1 MIKNSL
7 TVKLTALVLGFST
20 LILGAVLINSYLFSK
35 TVIVEQAEE
44 QSRTRGREVANQ
56 LAALIK
62 PVEQAAHDIAL
73 TMEDSSLT
81 GQEIEA
87 LTGRIVESNSDVFAM
102 AIAFEPYTFSYDTLF
117 FAPYSYR
124 DHDEIKLTQLGGP
137 NYRYFYMDWYQ
148 LCKELEQSLWSE
160 PYYDTEASGVLMV
173 TYSTPFYRMDQG
185 TKRFAGVVTVDI
197 TLDWLQAMITKH
209 QLYDSGY
216 ALVLSRNGT
225 YIAHPIERL
234 IANET
239 VFSLAEGLGDQE
251 MWEIGRKMIEGQTGF
266 MQRPSVRGGIPSFL
280 LYMPLPVGGWSLAFL
295 FPTDEVLKEAHEL
308 TRNTLIIGVVG
319 FLLLTLAVLM
329 ISNRVTKPVRDLA
342 DAALEIADGNLDAVL
357 PSSQSADEVGRLTNS
372 FNHMQKSLKEFITNL
387 KQTTAHKERI
397 ESELRI
403 AREIQIGI
411 LPKLF
416 PAFPNQD
423 EFDIFASLES
433 AKEVGGDLYDF
444 FFIDKDRFC
453 FLVGDVSG
461 KGVPAAF
468 FMAITK
474 TLIKVV
480 AEREKVPHLIMEK
493 VNNDLAEDNESCMF
507 VTLFLAILD
516 IRTGEVNYCNAGH
529 NPPILCTADQVAY
542 LQSMNEPIAGA
553 MPEVSYSTQQLTL
566 APGDTLFLY
575 TDGVTEAMNHEQE
588 LYSDERLL
596 EFMNQTKTASTTD
609 IIDQVNHSVA
619 KFADGAEQS
628 DDITMLALTY
638 TATQQRT

>member
-1 MIKNSL
+1 MIKNNL
-7 TVKLTALVLGFST
+7 AVKLTALVLGFST

-35 TVIVEQAEE
+35 TVIIEQAEE

-81 GQEIEA
+81 SQEINA
-87 LTGRIVESNSDVFAM
+87 LTQRVVKNNRDIFAM

-124 DHDEIKLTQLGGP
+124 DHNEVKLTQLGGP

-148 LCKELEQSLWSE
+148 LCKELEQPLWSE

-197 TLDWLQAMITKH
+197 TLDWLQAMIDKH
-209 QLYDSGY
+209 KLYDSGY
-216 ALVLSRNGT
+216 AVVLSRNGT

-234 IANET
+234 RANET
-239 VFSLAEGLGDQE
+239 VFSLAEGLGDQDL
-251 MWEIGRKMIEGQTGF
+251 WEIGRKMIEGQSGF
-266 MQRPSVRGGIPSFL
+266 MQRHSVRGDKQSFL

-308 TRNTLIIGVVG
+308 TGNTLIIGVIG
-319 FLLLTLAVLM
+319 FLLLSLAVLI
-329 ISNRVTKPVRDLA
+329 ISRRITKPVRDLS

-357 PSSQSADEVGRLTNS
+357 PISQSSDEVGKLTNS
-372 FNHMQKSLKEFITNL
+372 FNIMQKSLHEFIANL

-403 AREIQIGI
+403 AREIQMGI

-416 PAFPNQD
+416 PAFPNYD

-444 FFIDKDRFC
+444 FFIDKHRFC
-453 FLVGDVSG
+453 FLIGDVSG

-474 TLIKVV
+474 TLIKVI
-480 AEREKVPHLIMEK
+480 AEREVQTNLIMEK

-507 VTLFLAILD
+507 VTLFLAIID
-516 IRTGEVNYCNAGH
+516 IRTGEVSYSNAGH
-529 NPPILCTADQVAY
+529 NPPILLTGNNASY
-542 LQSMNEPIAGA
+542 LEPMNEPIAGA
-553 MPEVSYSTQQLTL
+553 MSELCYSTQQLTL
-566 APGDTLFLY
+566 TPGDTLFLY
-575 TDGVTEAMNHEQE
+575 TDGVTEAMNKEQQ
-588 LYSDERLL
+588 LYSDERLVEL
-596 EFMNQTKTASTTD
+596 LDNTTKTGAME
-609 IIDQVNHSVA
+609 IIELVNGSVA
-619 KFADGAEQS
+619 EFADGAEQS

-638 TATQQRT
+638 TGS